1 MHSDLRLRPLT
12 VLFIGIEHLIKFL
25 VQKLIAA
32 MALEIPYTRTVP
44 AEPGH
49 GVAEV
54 VHLPELSLVEKLEFN
69 KTVQNSDGVLRVSSS
84 VWHVNTPFTRSRAI
98 LSCLLLV
105 DIAKNVFYL

>member
-1 MHSDLRLRPLT
+1 
-12 VLFIGIEHLIKFL
+12 
-25 VQKLIAA
+25 

-54 VHLPELSLVEKLEFN
+54 VHLPELSLVEKVEFN
-69 KTVQNSDGVLRVSSS
+69 KTVQNSDGVLRVRPS
-84 VWHVNTPFTRSRAI
+84 VWQVNTPSQDRAQFCHVYC
-98 LSCLLLV
+98 SW